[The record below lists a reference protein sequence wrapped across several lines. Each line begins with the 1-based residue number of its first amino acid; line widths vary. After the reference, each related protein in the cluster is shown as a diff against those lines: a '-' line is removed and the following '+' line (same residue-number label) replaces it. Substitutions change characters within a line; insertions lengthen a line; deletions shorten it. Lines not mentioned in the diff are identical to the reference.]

1 MDVDPLA
8 SMRCWAIEI
17 ELGGRTY
24 EVPALSAVD
33 WWPVLTSANPLT
45 VLDIIESS
53 DVDDRLLSGELDHA
67 EMIDALREA
76 VEEASGRSYHA
87 AVVLAMVA
95 ESQWPVINGQ
105 LVQRGFRWEGQPL
118 GAALDAVY
126 AVVTTA
132 LDDKK
137 RGEFLALLEN
147 EGLTSGKPTKRQRA
161 KLASEFETMAGP
173 RPTQGVKSSGAPSDS
188 GRPKTRPRLQPPRQA
203 ARSGAPRQQRGPRAG
218 SGPPASS

>member
-24 EVPALSAVD
+24 DVPALSAVD
-33 WWPVLTSANPLT
+33 WWPVLGDANPLA

-53 DVDDRLLSGELDHA
+53 DLDERLLTGELEHG

-76 VEEASGRSYHA
+76 VEEASGRSFHA
-87 AVVLAMVA
+87 AVILVMTAN
-95 ESQWPVINGQ
+95 SQWPVINGH

-132 LDDKK
+132 LDEKK
-137 RGEFLALLEN
+137 RGEFLAILEN
-147 EGLTSGKPTKRQRA
+147 ENLTSGKPTKRQRE
-161 KLASEFETMAGP
+161 KLTNEFEAMAGP
-173 RPTQGVKSSGAPSDS
+173 RPTGGVKSTGGPSGS
-188 GRPKTRPRLQPPRQA
+188 GRPRTRPRLQPPRPA
-203 ARSGAPRQQRGPRAG
+203 AQSGAPTRRRAPRAG
-218 SGPPASS
+218 SGPAASS